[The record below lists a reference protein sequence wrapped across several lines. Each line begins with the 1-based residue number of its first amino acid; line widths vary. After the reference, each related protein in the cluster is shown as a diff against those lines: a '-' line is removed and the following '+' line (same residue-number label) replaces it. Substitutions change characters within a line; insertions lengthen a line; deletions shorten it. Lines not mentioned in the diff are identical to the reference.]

1 MCRTFQILQSLKKS
15 ILFVIISLFCI
26 GCDSDIN
33 DVRKINIKE
42 FNPIGEALDFNL
54 KYTDSGKIKAVLLS
68 PQMLDYSQLDFPF
81 TEFPKGI
88 KLTVYDEQGNK
99 SFVTSNYAISY
110 SKTNIIDLVG
120 KVKITTYDGKVLETE
135 QLYYDQK
142 NEWFFTQKK
151 YKFTNKQN
159 VIEGIGIDFSK
170 DFKTLDTQQITG
182 VYTI

>member
-1 MCRTFQILQSLKKS
+1 MYRIFQIVQSLKKAVSLTIMLLS
-15 ILFVIISLFCI
+15 IIA
-26 GCDSDIN
+26 CDSNIN
-33 DVRKINIKE
+33 DIRKINIKE

-54 KYTDSGKIKAVLLS
+54 KYTDSGKIKAVLIS

-88 KLTVYDEQGNK
+88 KLTVYDELGNQ
-99 SFVTSNYAISY
+99 SFVTANYAISY
-110 SKTNIIDLVG
+110 AKTNIIDLVG
-120 KVKITTYDGKVLETE
+120 KVKITTHDGKVLETE

-142 NEWFFTQKK
+142 NEWFFTQKN